1 MASLSIA
8 TRLGNAGAPP
18 PPPSPPPER
27 PAGDTVSVQK
37 DMFSWTVLPRHGQRP
52 LQLPARLLLEANSEA
67 GGCDIWSEIAVLET
81 KGGDYVAVLCHRRE
95 RRGLPSFQHAE
106 ICPDA
111 ESLREVFEGHDPV
124 ASLPVEALVGP
135 LPDHA
140 VPEDL
145 IALAEREASFQRARW
160 KELLRAVFGAPRGVP
175 ASPRASGAAT
185 GAMP

>member
-8 TRLGNAGAPP
+8 TRLDRAAAPP
-18 PPPSPPPER
+18 PPQEPSA
-27 PAGDTVSVQK
+27 AGPVAAQK

-81 KGGDYVAVLCHRRE
+81 LRGDYVAVLRHRRE

-111 ESLREVFEGHDPV
+111 ESIREVFEGHDPV
-124 ASLPVEALVGP
+124 ATLPVEALVGP

-145 IALAEREASFQRARW
+145 IALADREASFQRARW
-160 KELLRAVFGAPRGVP
+160 KELLRAVFGAPRGAP
-175 ASPRASGAAT
+175 ASHRPSGAAT